1 MNRRLRGL
9 ILPTVFLM
17 VTAYFVFNALAGS
30 RGMRAQAQDRQALAK
45 AQSQL
50 VAVNL
55 RRARWQARV
64 NGLANAAI
72 RPDLL
77 DQEARA
83 VLNLA
88 RADDLVVPLPP
99 QGTADPSG
107 KTSAPAPHAAP
118 LPARGAS
125 TP

>member
-30 RGMRAQAQDRQALAK
+30 RGMRAQARDRQALTH

-88 RADDLVVPLPP
+88 RADDLVVPLQP
-99 QGTADPSG
+99 QGASGATAPVTHATPLQAG
-107 KTSAPAPHAAP
+107 SASSP
-118 LPARGAS
+118 
-125 TP
+125 